1 MESKGM
7 RDISFL
13 LDVPVALNAE
23 LGSKRMTI
31 GEILTLTHGSV
42 VELNKGIQEPL
53 ELVVNGRVI
62 AKGELVELD
71 GQMGIRIVEI
81 VNPADRIKGAMS
93 A

>member
-1 MESKGM
+1 MESRGM

-13 LDVPVALNAE
+13 LDVPVALNVE
-23 LGSKRMTI
+23 IGSKRMTI

-42 VELNKGIQEPL
+42 VELNKGVQDPL

-81 VNPADRIKGAMS
+81 VNPSERIKGAMN